1 MRKRV
6 VQLTVA
12 SIIALLAMFLFR
24 PFGAGFDAYE
34 FQPLNNWKSSSD
46 SFLVDLTNAVQRGIE
61 IPTVRQLPGGKFTF
75 SFKVKHQRILGGKLY
90 YKIYYQNETY
100 KHKEFDVANGFNYEN
115 PDSWL
120 NFYGSWE
127 ETGQGF
133 HATPELSWNE
143 EVVITDSFA
152 IIGNP
157 RNEEKYFGSA
167 EALGV
172 SESDIQGQMAKMR
185 RDSTWVNSLREKAK
199 SSNISLEEQLYRD
212 AVWQLH
218 KDLQQVTENQR
229 WRRNPRMGKY
239 KFFIVVGTESSIKDL
254 PVSVQNVARPE
265 LDGRYMNP
273 FFYFLYGPGS
283 KNKNIAV
290 LTTECTLRAEMR
302 ITPQSGVYVN
312 PFNFLETPPDRSAS
326 CSTCGVSDQLFQSA
340 GFAQYVHYNDPN
352 QKANFVPT
360 AADVAGTL
368 YSREDYEKNKTTFK
382 PEQLIRDRFYTTTRP
397 CATAY
402 FDSTSQA
409 VVLSNP
415 GNADNAFRR
424 EQVGVR
430 TRVGTTY
437 GKFRVLVDFP
447 ELLSEDH
454 VWNGLTNVVRLLY
467 QDDDPW
473 NVRGGCV
480 GGYVPKGAS
489 GPYAGRVLLQNHS
502 EIGMEMSKASIHWP
516 ATSYAK
522 DAIPADD
529 RNALN
534 NQILIGCTN
543 WDLACAAP
551 KNYVTGIKTIALDKY
566 KFQLHRWDS
575 WHPALSIRNQESDE
589 KLFDQPCW
597 FEIEWTPQHIIW
609 KIGRNKNNMRVVGYM
624 NSDVTSIPD
633 NQMILIIAQEF
644 QMPGA
649 WQPAPFDIRYLPYPK
664 SPLTG
669 KILALEVE

>member
-6 VQLTVA
+6 VQLTVF
-12 SIIALLAMFLFR
+12 SCIALLAVFLFR
-24 PFGAGFDAYE
+24 PLGAGFEAYD

-46 SFLVDLTNAVQRGIE
+46 SFLVDLSNAVQRGIA

-75 SFKVKHQRILGGKLY
+75 TFKVKHQRILGGKLF

-100 KHKEFDVANGFNYEN
+100 KYKEFDVANGFNYEN

-127 ETGQGF
+127 ETSQGF
-133 HATPELSWNE
+133 HATPDLSWNE
-143 EVVITDSFA
+143 EITITDSFA

-167 EALGV
+167 EAHGV

-185 RDSTWVNSLREKAK
+185 RDSTWVKSLREKATA
-199 SSNISLEEQLYRD
+199 SNISLEEQLYRD

-218 KDLQQVTENQR
+218 KDLQGVTENQR

-239 KFFIVVGTESSIKDL
+239 KFFVVVGTESSIKDL
-254 PVSVQNVARPE
+254 PVSVQNVAHPE

-290 LTTECTLRAEMR
+290 LTTERTLRAEMR

-312 PFNFLETPPDRSAS
+312 PFNFLENPPDRSAL
-326 CSTCGVSDQLFQSA
+326 CNTCGIENSLFESA
-340 GFAQYVHYNDPN
+340 GFAQYVHYNDPKQN
-352 QKANFVPT
+352 GSFVPVS
-360 AADVAGTL
+360 ADVAGTL
-368 YSREDYEKNKTTFK
+368 YSQEDYQKNRTAFQ
-382 PEQLIRDRFYTTTRP
+382 PEQLIRDRFYTTKRP
-397 CATAY
+397 CSTVY

-409 VVLSNP
+409 IVLSNP
-415 GNADNAFRR
+415 GNEDNSFRR
-424 EQVGVR
+424 EQVGVK

-437 GKFRVLVDFP
+437 GKFRVLIDFP
-447 ELLSEDH
+447 ELLSQDH

-480 GGYVPKGAS
+480 GGYIPKGTS
-489 GPYAGRVLLQNHS
+489 GPGAGRALLQNHT

-516 ATSYAK
+516 STSYPK
-522 DAIPADD
+522 NEVPADD

-551 KNYVTGIKTIALDKY
+551 KNYVTGIKTIAFDKY

-589 KLFDQPCW
+589 KLFSQPCW

-609 KIGRNKNNMRVVGYM
+609 KIGRDKNNMRVVGYM
-624 NSDVTSIPD
+624 NSDVTTIPD

-644 QMPGA
+644 RMPGA
-649 WQPAPFDIRYLPYPK
+649 WQPAPYDIRYLPYPK

>member
-6 VQLTVA
+6 VQLTIF
-12 SIIALLAMFLFR
+12 SCIALLAVFLFR
-24 PFGAGFDAYE
+24 PLGAGFKAYD

-46 SFLVDLTNAVQRGIE
+46 SFLVDLSNAVQRGIE
-61 IPTVRQLPGGKFTF
+61 IPTVRQLPRGKFTF
-75 SFKVKHQRILGGKLY
+75 TFKVKHQRILGGKLF

-100 KHKEFDVANGFNYEN
+100 KYKEFDVANGFNYEN

-127 ETGQGF
+127 ETSQGF
-133 HATPELSWNE
+133 HATPDLSWNE
-143 EVVITDSFA
+143 EVTITDSFA

-185 RDSTWVNSLREKAK
+185 RDSTWVKSLREKATA
-199 SSNISLEEQLYRD
+199 SNISLEEQLYRD

-218 KDLQQVTENQR
+218 KDLQGVTENQR

-239 KFFIVVGTESSIKDL
+239 KFFVVVGTESSIKDL

-290 LTTECTLRAEMR
+290 LTTDRTLRAEMR
-302 ITPQSGVYVN
+302 INPQSGVYVN
-312 PFNFLETPPDRSAS
+312 PFNFLDNPPDRSTWCSS
-326 CSTCGVSDQLFQSA
+326 CGIENSLFESA

-352 QKANFVPT
+352 QKGLFVPVN
-360 AADVAGTL
+360 ADVAGTL
-368 YSREDYEKNKTTFK
+368 YAREDYEKNKKAFQPDK
-382 PEQLIRDRFYTTTRP
+382 LIRDRFYTTGRP
-397 CATAY
+397 CSTVY

-415 GNADNAFRR
+415 GNTDNSFRR
-424 EQVGVR
+424 EQVGVK

-437 GKFRVLVDFP
+437 GKFRVLIDFP

-480 GGYVPKGAS
+480 GGYIPKGA
-489 GPYAGRVLLQNHS
+489 GGAGAGRVLLQNHS
-502 EIGMEMSKASIHWP
+502 EIGIEMSKASIHWP
-516 ATSYAK
+516 STSYPK
-522 DAIPADD
+522 NEVPADD

-551 KNYVTGIKTIALDKY
+551 KNYVTGIKTIAFDKY

-609 KIGRNKNNMRVVGYM
+609 KIGRDKNNMRIVGYM
-624 NSDVTSIPD
+624 NSNVTTIPD

-649 WQPAPFDIRYLPYPK
+649 WQPAPYDIRYLPYPK

>member
-6 VQLTVA
+6 VQLTVT

-34 FQPLNNWKSSSD
+34 FQPLNNWKSTSD

-143 EVVITDSFA
+143 EVVIKDSFS

-185 RDSTWVNSLREKAK
+185 RDSAWVNSLREKAK

-218 KDLQQVTENQR
+218 KDLQQATENQR

-273 FFYFLYGPGS
+273 FFYFLFGPGS
-283 KNKNIAV
+283 KNKNITV
-290 LTTECTLRAEMR
+290 LTTERTLRAEMR
-302 ITPQSGVYVN
+302 ITPQAGVYVN
-312 PFNFLETPPDRSAS
+312 PFNFLDNPPDRSAW

-340 GFAQYVHYNDPN
+340 GLAQYVHYNDLN

-415 GNADNAFRR
+415 GNADNAFHR

-551 KNYVTGIKTIALDKY
+551 KNYVTGIKTIAFDKY

-575 WHPALSIRNQESDE
+575 WHPAISIRNQESDE

-624 NSDVTSIPD
+624 NSDVTTIPD